1 MSSHTHVLRAIRI
14 TSLAAALALA
24 GAVIAC
30 DSNPTRPTSTPSTPG
45 TPVSPV
51 RLEIQGPRS
60 VPPGAT
66 AQFSAIAFM
75 ADGTS
80 RDVSTGTSWQPTQN
94 SILTVQGGL
103 VRGLAVGQVTILAV
117 FNNLRST
124 KEVIV
129 VPAGTV
135 RLTGSVS
142 EADAAN
148 VPVVNA
154 RVEVVSGQGGG
165 LSVATANDGERCR

>member
-14 TSLAAALALA
+14 TSLAAAIASA

-45 TPVSPV
+45 TPVSPI

-60 VPPGAT
+60 VPPGET

-80 RDVSTGTSWQPTQN
+80 RDVSTGTSWQPAQN

-103 VRGLAVGQVTILAV
+103 VRGLAVGQATISAA

-129 VPAGTV
+129 VPAGTF

-154 RVEVVSGQGGG
+154 RVEVVSGQAEA
-165 LSVATANDGERCR
+165 SR